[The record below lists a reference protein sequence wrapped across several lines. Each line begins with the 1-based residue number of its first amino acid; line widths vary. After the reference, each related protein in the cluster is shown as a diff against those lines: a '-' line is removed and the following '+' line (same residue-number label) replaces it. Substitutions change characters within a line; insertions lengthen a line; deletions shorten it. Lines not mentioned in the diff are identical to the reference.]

1 MKFFIQMVIGKG
13 MTVDFVADLAH
24 INQLMQNLM
33 NLNELL
39 YRDGAT
45 DEVLGD
51 FFPEVLKVEER
62 IEWGTLIIR
71 RIS

>member
-1 MKFFIQMVIGKG
+1 MKFFIQMDIGHG
-13 MTVDFVADLAH
+13 MTVDFCADLAH
-24 INQLMQNLM
+24 INHLVQNLI

-45 DEVLGD
+45 DEVLED
-51 FFPEVLKVEER
+51 FFPEVLRVEER
-62 IEWGTLIIR
+62 IKWGTLIIR